1 MCQNNIG
8 GEVSSLEARTLQM
21 MIEEK
26 RKELDSLVLS
36 NLKNLCNSKVI
47 KLSNELDELIALY
60 FSLSDKDIKHD

>member
-1 MCQNNIG
+1 M
-8 GEVSSLEARTLQM
+8 EARTLQM

-47 KLSNELDELIALY
+47 KISNELDELIALY
-60 FSLSDKDIKHD
+60 FSLSNKEIKHD